1 MSANI
6 YTHQDSNI
14 WKTWILMALF
24 FVIVI
29 ILGWLISIFYG
40 NTSILYI
47 AVLLAV
53 FMNVFS
59 YWFSDKIVLALHKAK
74 PATRQ
79 EYFDLWNATE
89 NLSITAGLPMPRLY
103 VVDDAAP
110 NAFAT
115 GRDKKHAVVAVT
127 TGLLKILDKNELEG
141 VVAHELS
148 HIGNRDM
155 LLSTV
160 VVVMVGFVALLSDFF
175 LRSQLWSGNRSR
187 NNNGGAILLVIGL
200 VLAIL
205 TPIAAT
211 LIRLAISRKREFL
224 ADATGVLL
232 TRYPEGLASA
242 LKKISATSVP
252 MRSANNATAHL
263 FIANPFGVQSTS
275 GFHKLFMT
283 HPPVEERVR
292 ALIGVS
298 DKILKERKLS

>member
-1 MSANI
+1 MNL

-29 ILGWLISIFYG
+29 ILGWFLSIFYG
-40 NTSILYI
+40 NTSILVV
-47 AVLLAV
+47 AVLLAI

-79 EYFDLWNATE
+79 ESFDLWNAAE

-103 VVDDAAP
+103 VVDDAVP

-127 TGLLKILDKNELEG
+127 TGLLRILDKNELEG

-175 LRSQLWSGNRSR
+175 LRSQLWGGNRSR

-200 VLAIL
+200 ILAIL

-263 FIANPFGVQSTS
+263 FIANPFGAQSTS

-298 DKILKERKLS
+298 H